1 MSQTPAILPPNP
13 PRPAPPAQVDVLV
26 IGSGAAG
33 LAAAITA
40 ASRGLSVL
48 VAERASQFGGTTAF
62 SGGWLWVPHNP
73 AVRAAGIEEPED
85 EPRLYLRAVL
95 GNQYDDRKIDTY
107 LKAGPQMADF
117 FIRNTEV
124 KFLPGSAM
132 PDFHG
137 NLPGA
142 AKGGRSMVAA
152 PYDGKALGP
161 LLPRLRQPIPETT
174 FLGMG
179 IASGMDLY
187 HFLHATRKLSSF
199 LHVSK
204 RVARHLKDLA
214 LHGRAM
220 QLVNGNALAARLLR
234 SAADKGVALHENLEV
249 TRLSLENNRVTG
261 ASLHGPQ
268 GPCAITARAVI
279 LATGG
284 FPHDT
289 LRQQSQFPHTKSGTP
304 HASAAPPENNGAG
317 LRLGEQAGGHVRN
330 DLPDAGAWAPVS
342 LPPRRDG
349 TTGRFPHLVDRAK
362 PGLIAVTA
370 SGQRFVNESGPYH
383 DFMRG
388 LFAAIPPGEPV
399 QAWLICDSVFLHR
412 YGLGAVKPFPVS
424 KGFYL
429 RNGYLKRGKTIADL
443 AAACFINAPAL
454 AQTIATHNAG
464 VPRGEDTAFGRGST
478 LFQRVSGDA
487 YITPN
492 PCLAPIAKA
501 PFYAVKIVPGSLG
514 TFAGLD
520 TDEHARVLNENN
532 QPIPG
537 LFAVGNDMSSIMGG
551 HYPSG
556 GITLGPAMTFG
567 WLAANFIADHIADHQ
582 ES

>member
-1 MSQTPAILPPNP
+1 MDQNSARLSPSP
-13 PRPAPPAQVDVLV
+13 PRTGHQAQVDVLV

-33 LAAAITA
+33 LAAAVTA
-40 ASRGLSVL
+40 AARGLCVL
-48 VAERASQFGGTTAF
+48 VAEKAPLFGGTTAF
-62 SGGWLWVPHNP
+62 SGGWLWVPHS
-73 AVRAAGIEEPED
+73 AAGIEEPED
-85 EPRLYLRAVL
+85 TPRAYLRAVL

-117 FIRNTEV
+117 FIRNTAV
-124 KFLPGSAM
+124 KFLPGAAA

-161 LLPRLRQPIPETT
+161 LLTKMRQPIPETT

-179 IASGMDLY
+179 IASGADLY
-187 HFLHATRKLSSF
+187 HFLHATRKLKSF
-199 LHVSK
+199 LYVSK

-220 QLVNGNALAARLLR
+220 QLVNGNALTARLLR
-234 SAADKGVALHENLEV
+234 AASDHGVTLRENLEA
-249 TRLSLENNRVTG
+249 TRLTIENNRVTG
-261 ASLHGPQ
+261 AIFQSPQ
-268 GPCAITARAVI
+268 GPLTITARAVI

-289 LRQQSQFPHTKSGTP
+289 LRQQTQFPHTQSGSP
-304 HASAAPPENNGAG
+304 HASAAPQENNGG
-317 LRLGEQAGGHVRN
+317 GMRLGEQAGGHVRE
-330 DLPDAGAWAPVS
+330 DLANAGAWAPVS
-342 LPPRRDG
+342 LPPRADG
-349 TTGRFPHLVDRAK
+349 TVGRFPHLVDRAK

-370 SGQRFVNESGPYH
+370 NGKRFVNESGPYH

-388 LFAAIPPGEPV
+388 LFAATPQGAPV
-399 QAWLICDSVFLHR
+399 RAWLICDSVFLHR
-412 YGLGAVKPFPVS
+412 YGLGAVKPFPVP
-424 KGFYL
+424 KTPYL

-443 AAACFINAPAL
+443 AAVCLINPAAL

-464 VPRGEDTAFGRGST
+464 VARGEDIEFGRGST
-478 LFQRVSGDA
+478 LFQRVSGDPD
-487 YITPN
+487 IGPN

-501 PFYAVKIVPGSLG
+501 PFYAVRIVPGSLG
-514 TFAGLD
+514 TFAGLE
-520 TDEHARVLNENN
+520 TDEHARVLNENQ

-537 LFAVGNDMSSIMGG
+537 LFAIGNDMSSIMGG

-556 GITLGPAMTFG
+556 GITPGPAMTFG
-567 WLAANFIADHIADHQ
+567 WLAANFIADHQ

>member
-1 MSQTPAILPPNP
+1 MVENATNLPPV
-13 PRPAPPAQVDVLV
+13 RRVDVLV

-33 LAAAITA
+33 LAAAVTA
-40 ASRGLSVL
+40 AVRGLSVL
-48 VAERASQFGGTTAF
+48 VAEKAPQFGGTTAF

-73 AVRAAGIEEPED
+73 DVRAAGIEESEE
-85 EPRLYLRAVL
+85 EPRQYLRNIL
-95 GNQYDDRKIDTY
+95 GKRYDDRKIDTY

-124 KFLPGSAM
+124 KFLPGSAA

-137 NLPGA
+137 QLPAA

-152 PYDGKALGP
+152 PYDGNVLGP
-161 LLPRLRQPIPETT
+161 LLSRLRQPIPETT

-179 IASGMDLY
+179 IASGADLY
-187 HFLHATRKLSSF
+187 HFLHATRKTLSF
-199 LHVSK
+199 LHVSR
-204 RVARHLKDLA
+204 RVTRHLKDLVI
-214 LHGRAM
+214 HRRST

-234 SAADKGVALHENLEV
+234 SAADKGVALHENLEA
-249 TRLSLENNRVTG
+249 TRLTTENGRVTG
-261 ASLHGPQ
+261 AILSGPQ
-268 GPCAITARAVI
+268 GTCPIKAQAVI

-289 LRQQSQFPHTKSGTP
+289 LRQQSQFPHTSTGTP
-304 HASAAPPENNGAG
+304 HASAAPQENNGGG
-317 LRLGEQAGGHVRN
+317 LRLGEQAGGHVRE
-330 DLPDAGAWAPVS
+330 DLADSGAWSPVS
-342 LPPRRDG
+342 LPPRRDL

-370 SGQRFVNESGPYH
+370 DGKRFANESGPYH
-383 DFMRG
+383 DFMRA
-388 LFAAIPPGEPV
+388 LFAALPPGEPV
-399 QAWLICDSVFLHR
+399 QAWLICDTIFLHR
-412 YGLGAVKPFPVS
+412 YGLGAVKPFPVP

-429 RNGYLKRGKTIADL
+429 RKGYLKRGKTITDL
-443 AAACFINAPAL
+443 ATACGINPTVL
-454 AQTIATHNAG
+454 TQTIATHNAG
-464 VPRGEDTAFGRGST
+464 VTRGEDIEFGRGST
-478 LFQRVSGDA
+478 LFQRVSGDPD
-487 YITPN
+487 IGPN

-501 PFYAVKIVPGSLG
+501 PFYAVRIVPGSLG

-520 TDEHARVLNENN
+520 TDEHARVLDENS

-567 WLAANFIADHIADHQ
+567 WLAANFIANQQ

>member
-1 MSQTPAILPPNP
+1 MDHNATTAAPAWTSTG
-13 PRPAPPAQVDVLV
+13 QHEWTDVLV

-33 LAAAITA
+33 LAAAVTA
-40 ASRGLSVL
+40 ATRGLSVL
-48 VAERASQFGGTTAF
+48 VAEKAPLFGGTTAL
-62 SGGWLWVPHNP
+62 SGGWLWIPHNP
-73 AVRAAGIEEPED
+73 AVRAAGIEEPE
-85 EPRLYLRAVL
+85 EAPRLYLRAIL

-107 LKAGPQMADF
+107 LKAGPRMAAF
-117 FIRNTEV
+117 FTQNTEV
-124 KFLPGSAM
+124 KFLPGTAA

-137 NLPGA
+137 NHPSA
-142 AKGGRSMVAA
+142 VKGGRSMVAA

-161 LLPRLRQPIPETT
+161 LLSRMRQPIPETT

-179 IASGMDLY
+179 IASGADLY
-187 HFLHATRKLSSF
+187 HFLHATRKPSSL

-204 RVARHLKDLA
+204 RVGEHLKDLA

-220 QLVNGNALAARLLR
+220 QLVNGNALTARLLR
-234 SAADKGVALHENLEV
+234 SAADKGVILRENLEA
-249 TRLSLENNRVTG
+249 TSLTHENNRVTG
-261 ASLHGPQ
+261 AVLQSPQ
-268 GPCAITARAVI
+268 GALRVTARRAVI

-289 LRQQSQFPHTKSGTP
+289 LRQQAHFPHTRTGMP
-304 HASAAPPENNGAG
+304 HASAAPLENNGAG
-317 LRLGEQAGGHVRN
+317 MRLGEQAGGHVRE
-330 DLPDAGAWAPVS
+330 DLVDSGAWAPVS
-342 LPPRRDG
+342 LPPRRNG
-349 TTGRFPHLVDRAK
+349 TIGRFPHLVDRAK

-370 SGQRFVNESGPYH
+370 TGKRFVNESGPYH

-388 LFAAIPPGEPV
+388 LFTVIPPGEPV

-412 YGLGAVKPFPVS
+412 YGLGAAKPFPVP
-424 KGFYL
+424 KAFYL
-429 RNGYLKRGKTIADL
+429 NNGYLKRGKTIADL
-443 AAACFINAPAL
+443 ALACGINAPTL
-454 AQTIATHNAG
+454 AQTIATHNADLA
-464 VPRGEDTAFGRGST
+464 RGEDSAFGRGST
-478 LFQRVSGDA
+478 LFQRVSGDPD
-487 YITPN
+487 IGPN

-501 PFYAVKIVPGSLG
+501 PFYAVRIVPGSLG

-520 TDEHARVLNENN
+520 TDEHARVLDENN

-567 WLAANFIADHIADHQ
+567 WIAANFIADHQ